1 MRCCDLRYIP
11 PRQGAIDHFTGMV
24 ALHRKIA
31 QNRARARAAL
41 AAASSEGF
49 GTGSFVATGFGSG
62 DSSVN
67 VHTKR
72 ATSGTVVRVS
82 VPRLP
87 PVLFNQ

>member
-1 MRCCDLRYIP
+1 MRCCDLRYIL

-31 QNRARARAAL
+31 RAR

-72 ATSGTVVRVS
+72 ATSGTIIRVS

-87 PVLFNQ
+87 PVLINQ